1 MSKAPLQDRLKFLY
15 CLHCD
20 QLLAAGEE
28 RAEKGAKAATGR
40 SAVEGEEGT
49 GKSLSGNSEPETGTL
64 QHHGGTRGVKVAHGG
79 MRGVKVAYGGMRG
92 VKVAQCMYILIL
104 FVWFILYCY
113 TCSLTS

>member
-49 GKSLSGNSEPETGTL
+49 GKSSSGNSEPETGTL

-79 MRGVKVAYGGMRG
+79 MRGVKVA
-92 VKVAQCMYILIL
+92 QCMYILIL
-104 FVWFILYCY
+104 SVY
-113 TCSLTS
+113 TCSSYCIVIRAV